1 MLKKILQLKTANPI
15 IGFAV
20 GFIAIFLVLYFGNQF
35 FIGISTPGNLYVSML
50 DNYFNYIQWLRS
62 LLLHTSSI
70 ILNIFGMDTYATKWN
85 LVLANGDSIK
95 LVYKC
100 LGIGIMSV
108 WVAFVIA
115 FPQQKL
121 NKLKYALLGIF
132 AILFINIIR
141 IIALAIVFSN
151 NDMTIYKH
159 IDQQHF
165 FYNVACY
172 IIIFW
177 MMKRWIDKSEMF
189 YKK

>member
-1 MLKKILQLKTANPI
+1 MLKKIKQLKHDNPILGFI
-15 IGFAV
+15 IGFL
-20 GFIAIFLVLYFGNQF
+20 FMFLLLYYGNQF
-35 FIGISTPGNLYVSML
+35 FIGISTPGNLYVPNL

-62 LLLHTSSI
+62 LLLQTSSI
-70 ILNIFGMDTYATKWN
+70 ILNLFGLETHATTWR
-85 LVLANGDSIK
+85 LILPNGDSIK

-100 LGIGIMSV
+100 LGIGIISV
-108 WVAFVIA
+108 WVAFVVA

-121 NKLKYALLGIF
+121 NKFKYALLGIF
-132 AILFINIIR
+132 AILLINIIR
-141 IIALAIVFSN
+141 IIGLAIVFSN

-189 YKK
+189 NTK